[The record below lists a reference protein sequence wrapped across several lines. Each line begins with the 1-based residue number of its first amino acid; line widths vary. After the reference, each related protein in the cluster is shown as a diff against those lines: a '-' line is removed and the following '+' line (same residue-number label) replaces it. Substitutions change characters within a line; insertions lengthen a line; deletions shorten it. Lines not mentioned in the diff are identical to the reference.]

1 MMKMDSDALLGRA
14 REVLDRARAPYSGF
28 RVGAAV
34 QADDGSIYVGCNLE
48 SASLGLTLCA
58 ERAAVAAAVAG
69 GATGIEAVAIVSD
82 GDEPVT
88 PCGACRQV
96 LAELGLHMVV
106 LSEAGGR
113 REEWSLR
120 RLLPEPFLGIPTMPR
135 RPAR

>member
-1 MMKMDSDALLGRA
+1 MTLDRDALVDGA
-14 REVLDRARAPYSGF
+14 RRVLDRAYAPYSGF

-34 QADDGSIYVGCNLE
+34 QAEDGAMYVGCNLE

-69 GATGIEAVAIVSD
+69 GATTVEAVAIVSE
-82 GDEPVT
+82 GDEPVA

-96 LAELGLHMVV
+96 LAEFGMDMVV
-106 LSEAGGR
+106 VSEAGGR

-120 RLLPEPFLGIPTMPR
+120 RLLPAPFLAFRSTPN
-135 RPAR
+135 ARSG

>member
-1 MMKMDSDALLGRA
+1 MKTDRDVLLDRA
-14 REVLDRARAPYSGF
+14 REVLERAHAPYSGF

-69 GATGIEAVAIVSD
+69 GVTRIGVVAIVSD

-96 LAELGLHMVV
+96 LAEFGPDMVV
-106 LSEAGGR
+106 TSEAGGQR
-113 REEWSLR
+113 GEWSLR
-120 RLLPEPFLGIPTMPR
+120 RLLPEPFLGIPKTAGGPTR
-135 RPAR
+135 